1 MMLAFDEKED
11 RFADLVRRVS
21 ACRKCPRM
29 AQSARVFGAGCGSL
43 SAKLMFIGE
52 APGRLGADAS
62 ELPFHGDK
70 SGHNFE
76 ELLEQVGLSRYDAFV
91 TNAVLCNPRDE
102 SGNNATPTPTEVAN
116 CAPYLREQL
125 DLVAAPIVVT
135 LGAVALRATALVEP
149 HSLTLSSGVR
159 KAFDW
164 GGRRLM
170 PAYHPG
176 QRAMVHRS
184 FANQLADYQFI
195 AEAVRRGKRAANKA
209 TYKTV
214 TRTSQ
219 KVGAAA
225 QVLLETSGELS
236 YFALH
241 KLMFLSEVKHLESW
255 GERITD
261 GYFVR
266 QKDGPYC
273 VELHA
278 SRLSALVPGAHG
290 RQLRGTLLVYL
301 GQRSLLADC
310 TGQTD
315 ILSDEERT
323 TLRAV
328 ALKYGQLS
336 AAKLK
341 TATYLTSPMREL
353 LRREKSLKI
362 NLFNSAVLP
371 RKLGGAAGAP

>member
-1 MMLAFDEKED
+1 
-11 RFADLVRRVS
+11 
-21 ACRKCPRM
+21 M
-29 AQSARVFGAGCGSL
+29 AQSARVFGSGCGSL
-43 SAKLMFIGE
+43 SAKLIFIGE

-102 SGNNATPTPTEVAN
+102 KGNNATPTPAEIAN
-116 CAPYLREQL
+116 CSPYLREQL
-125 DLVAAPIVVT
+125 ELIAAPVVVT

-149 HSLTLSSGVR
+149 HALTLSSGVR

-164 GGRRLM
+164 GGRRLL

-195 AEAVRRGKRAANKA
+195 AETLRRGVRATTRRA
-209 TYKTV
+209 TPKSA

-225 QVLLETSGELS
+225 EALLEASGELS

-241 KLMFLSEVKHLESW
+241 KLVFLAEVKHLEST

-278 SRLSALVPGAHG
+278 SRLSILIPGARV
-290 RQLRGTLLVYL
+290 RQLSGRLMVSL
-301 GQRSLLADC
+301 GQRSLLGESASQVDVL
-310 TGQTD
+310 TD
-315 ILSDEERT
+315 TERK
-323 TLRAV
+323 TLKAV
-328 ALKYGQLS
+328 ALKYGRLT

-341 TATYLTSPMREL
+341 TATYLTGPMREL
-353 LRREKSLKI
+353 LRREKALKI
-362 NLFNSAVLP
+362 NLFNSSVLS
-371 RKLGGAAGAP
+371 RRRDAAGAP